1 VEYLEVQP
9 GQEFNTLQDQF
20 GNWNGWLCSYAVD
33 AYGNTVGEAGTS
45 SDLSSPFDFELLKS
59 LRSQADCIVTTGKTA
74 RTENYKPSKFA
85 PIAFLTRSPHSLNE
99 ISAFEQPGEF
109 ENIVFS
115 DFEDATLFLD
125 VKAALEKL
133 GFKKLLFEGGVSSL
147 KALISQSSNLSL
159 LASISNSKSPAS
171 VDSAQTLRGLIGDDT
186 QATIVKDLVT
196 DSNRVIQ
203 WSVGRSP
210 RAQ

>member
-1 VEYLEVQP
+1 MEYLEVQP

-45 SDLSSPFDFELLKS
+45 SDLSSPFDLELLKS

-74 RTENYKPSKFA
+74 RTENYKASKFA
-85 PIAFLTRSPHSLNE
+85 PIAFLTRSPNSLNE
-99 ISAFEQPGEF
+99 IPAFAQPGEF
-109 ENIVFS
+109 VNIVFS
-115 DFEDATLFLD
+115 DFEDSTLFLD

-147 KALISQSSNLSL
+147 RALMSQSANLSL
-159 LASISNSKSPAS
+159 LTSISNSQAPAS
-171 VDSAQTLRGLIGDDT
+171 VDSVQVLRGLIGDDI
-186 QATIVKDLVT
+186 QANIVKDLVT
-196 DSNRVIQ
+196 NSNRVIQ

>member
-9 GQEFNTLQDQF
+9 GQEFNVLQDQF
-20 GNWNGWLCSYAVD
+20 GDWNGWLCSYAVD
-33 AYGNTVGEAGTS
+33 DYGNTVGQTGTS
-45 SDLSSPFDFELLKS
+45 SDLSSPFDLRLLKS

-74 RTENYKPSKFA
+74 RIENYKASKFA
-85 PIAFLTRSPHSLNE
+85 PVAFLTRSPNSLNE
-99 ISAFEQPGEF
+99 IPAFEKPGEF

-115 DFEDATLFLD
+115 DFEDSTLFLD
-125 VKAALEKL
+125 VKAALENL
-133 GFKKLLFEGGVSSL
+133 GFKRLLFEGGVSSL
-147 KALISQSSNLSL
+147 RALISQSSNLSL

-171 VDSAQTLRGLIGDDT
+171 VDSAQALRGLIGDDI
-186 QATIVKDLVT
+186 QATLVKDLVT
-196 DSNRVIQ
+196 DSNRVIE